1 MPLPFLLPLILGGA
15 SAGMSLFGANK
26 AAKASEKAAAQQ
38 AQSARE
44 ALALQGQMYQQTR
57 SDLAPYRQ
65 EGAQGLTA
73 LTALLGLPPT
83 GASGA
88 APGVLSPAPT
98 APTSLGPPL
107 PGQYGPPG
115 SLSGSMVMLR
125 APNGQT
131 KAVPASQVD
140 YYLARGA
147 TRG

>member
-1 MPLPFLLPLILGGA
+1 
-15 SAGMSLFGANK
+15 MSLFGANK

-73 LTALLGLPPT
+73 LTALLGLPPAPAGAPVT
-83 GASGA
+83 G
-88 APGVLSPAPT
+88 
-98 APTSLGPPL
+98 L
-107 PGQYGPPG
+107 PGLPTPQARTPNPG
-115 SLSGSMVMLR
+115 AVYTGHSAVPRDAMVMLR